1 MSHWLYKNKVLT
13 EAHKDYFGFVYSIT
27 NLKSGKKY
35 IGRKYFGTT
44 RRVKV
49 AGKKRR
55 KVVRKDSNWR
65 EYTSSSK
72 QLNSDI
78 LKLGKKNFKFE
89 ILIMGETKGQVN
101 YLEENIHHRCHVSV
115 KEEFY
120 NDCIGPRRFA
130 KVKFSKKTE
139 KQINELKF

>member
-13 EAHKDYFGFVYSIT
+13 EAPKDYFGFVYSIT

-44 RRVKV
+44 LRVKV

-55 KVVRKDSNWR
+55 KVIRKDSNWR
-65 EYTSSSK
+65 DYTGSSK

-101 YLEENIHHRCHVSV
+101 YLEENIHHRYHVSV
-115 KEEFY
+115 KKEFY